1 MTVVNTLTRD
11 TGSLTITKTFNSGG
25 SGFSGEF
32 TMDYICSIEDLVQV
46 SGSVVV
52 AAGATATIT
61 GIPTGSVCSV
71 TEIAP
76 PAVAGFV
83 WAEPIITGSPTTEID
98 VETAREVDVVNT
110 LTAIPIP
117 PPPGPAEPVATFIT
131 APQPGEDP
139 PPVEIT
145 APQPGEDPPPVE
157 ITAPQPGEESFP
169 VAVAAGSQDGLFTR
183 TPGRLF
189 GGVLVAI
196 LAILAIA
203 GIVAATASRSARSR
217 YAK

>member
-1 MTVVNTLTRD
+1 
-11 TGSLTITKTFNSGG
+11 
-25 SGFSGEF
+25 
-32 TMDYICSIEDLVQV
+32 MDYICSIEDLVQV

-131 APQPGEDP
+131 APQPGEEP
-139 PPVEIT
+139 S
-145 APQPGEDPPPVE
+145 PVE

-203 GIVAATASRSARSR
+203 SIVAATASRSARSR